1 MIFKVKDTL
10 LRLQIDDIVILV
22 DLWLSK
28 VLSFGLLT
36 IFRPSFDFKV
46 GVNVAEEYVDEL
58 MLILVSFP
66 LQLLLFHPLILN
78 NGIPF

>member
-1 MIFKVKDTL
+1 MIFEVKDTL

-28 VLSFGLLT
+28 VLSFGLLA
-36 IFRPSFDFKV
+36 IFRPCFDFKV
-46 GVNVAEEYVDEL
+46 GVNVAEKYVDEL

-78 NGIPF
+78 NSIPF